1 VCAREIRVSDLKAA
15 KTQDFAV
22 VKTHLESELSAHFEE
37 RNFRQVIELVDM
49 ALNAEGEVVG
59 LLEETDGLA
68 QPVATD
74 EDFSAALDEGISVY
88 LNRLMLLGSMLGF
101 PLFLL
106 LLVPFSN
113 W

>member
-22 VKTHLESELSAHFEE
+22 VKTDLENELDAHFEE

-49 ALNAEGEVVG
+49 ALNAVEGEVVG

-68 QPVATD
+68 QPVAMD
-74 EDFSAALDEGISVY
+74 EHLSAALGERISVY

-101 PLFLL
+101 PLF
-106 LLVPFSN
+106 
-113 W
+113 